1 MDPDA
6 KRPALVMV
14 KSEDEK
20 LSYFGMFQNFVT
32 LVWCS
37 KLKTVGKQQFHFQF
51 CTYFADGQFVKS
63 AIAEFVSSNK
73 LPLVTIFT
81 RESGSVIFES
91 HIKKQVTWNV

>member
-1 MDPDA
+1 MIQGPESEELAAASKQEDAVNFYQTTNPEVVKLFHMDPDA

-37 KLKTVGKQQFHFQF
+37 KLKTVGKQ
-51 CTYFADGQFVKS
+51 
-63 AIAEFVSSNK
+63 
-73 LPLVTIFT
+73 
-81 RESGSVIFES
+81 
-91 HIKKQVTWNV
+91 